1 MRRPVWLAVVV
12 GCWMSVL
19 LAACGTTSP
28 PDAGSGPS
36 LAPTT
41 TAAVSPTPSPSV
53 PVPSPTA
60 TPPQAVGAT
69 VADLERHLTGQSH
82 GLLAFIG
89 APKPGGGE
97 PEAVITCQGSGPIQ
111 GGEAIT
117 CRWEPVLPADV
128 EVWGCENPPVERCGG
143 GQWPD
148 PQTVLVAVLDDT
160 GRYTFTLLDDR
171 QEALHASPRD
181 YPEGTTSCATLA
193 APPESRPTGYGL
205 DYPALLHHWMSLG
218 QPASMDGDGDGR
230 PCEDSYLPE
239 IVTAV
244 LSSPLAPASDPDAPS
259 LTMDDVR
266 AHAQAH
272 VSGYLY
278 PVTLSGA
285 GGSQPA
291 TTGATMACEV
301 YSPSK
306 PGMVRWQLYLIV
318 LDDTGGYLIVP
329 DTTWLAPGCPG
340 LDDYPTGSACAELAE
355 PPPGWTTCS
364 RGVGYG
370 EVLYQWSTLGQP
382 ADWDTDGDGWPCEDT
397 YPQAGVYPN
406 ADSLLRP

>member
-1 MRRPVWLAVVV
+1 MRPRARLVAAAVC
-12 GCWMSVL
+12 GLSVL
-19 LAACGTTSP
+19 LAACGSMSTPDSGSTTPERSS
-28 PDAGSGPS
+28 A
-36 LAPTT
+36 T
-41 TAAVSPTPSPSV
+41 TAAVSPTANV
-53 PVPSPTA
+53 PAPTA
-60 TPPQAVGAT
+60 TATASEGVRAT
-69 VADLERHLTGQSH
+69 VQDLEQHLTSQSH
-82 GLLAFIG
+82 GLLAFLG
-89 APKPGGGE
+89 APAPGGGE
-97 PEAVITCQGSGPIQ
+97 PEAVITCQGSGPIR

-148 PQTVLVAVLDDT
+148 PQTVLVAILDDT

-171 QEALHASPRD
+171 QDALHAAPDD
-181 YPEGTTSCATLA
+181 YPEGTTACATLA
-193 APPESRPTGYGL
+193 APPANGRTRNGL
-205 DYPALLHHWMSLG
+205 DYPALLHHWMSLS
-218 QPASMDGDGDGR
+218 QPTSMDSDGDGH
-230 PCEDSYLPE
+230 PCQDSYLPE
-239 IVTAV
+239 IVTGV
-244 LSSPLAPASDPDAPS
+244 VSSALTPVRGTDTPP

-266 AHAQAH
+266 AHAQAYM
-272 VSGYLY
+272 SGYLY

-291 TTGATMACEV
+291 TTSATMACEV
-301 YSPSK
+301 YSPST
-306 PGMVRWQLYLIV
+306 PGMLRWQLYLIV

-329 DTTWLAPGCPG
+329 DTAWLAPGCPG

-355 PPPGWTTCS
+355 PPPGWTACS

-397 YPQAGVYPN
+397 YPQAGDYPN